1 MWREG
6 QPTEVRIMFLI
17 ARESIYYL
25 IRVKEEQDRKFK
37 EMVELETIKADI
49 EAIAKD
55 EQDKKTKDSEIL
67 KVQNNEKKTKLV
79 SELTDEPK
87 EGVII
92 SIAFRLPNGI
102 RVTRNFRQD
111 EPVKV
116 D

>member
-1 MWREG
+1 MWKEG

-55 EQDKKTKDSEIL
+55 EQVPRERISLASKIAESEA
-67 KVQNNEKKTKLV
+67 KGRSSSSSKGKL
-79 SELTDEPK
+79 
-87 EGVII
+87 
-92 SIAFRLPNGI
+92 F
-102 RVTRNFRQD
+102 
-111 EPVKV
+111 
-116 D
+116 